1 MNVRSHSLRHEPAGE
16 GDWRELARR
25 EGDGLDITLLW
36 SRSADRVKVTVLDQR
51 FDTPFEIDIDGAD
64 ALSAF
69 EHPFAFAQSRFVAA
83 DDVRPTQPLRQQA

>member
-1 MNVRSHSLRHEPAGE
+1 MTGRPHPLQQESAWE

-51 FDTPFEIDIDGAD
+51 LHALFEIDINGAD
-64 ALSAF
+64 ALCAF
-69 EHPFAFAQSRFVAA
+69 EHPFAFIAAGETARPRQS
-83 DDVRPTQPLRQQA
+83 LQQQTV